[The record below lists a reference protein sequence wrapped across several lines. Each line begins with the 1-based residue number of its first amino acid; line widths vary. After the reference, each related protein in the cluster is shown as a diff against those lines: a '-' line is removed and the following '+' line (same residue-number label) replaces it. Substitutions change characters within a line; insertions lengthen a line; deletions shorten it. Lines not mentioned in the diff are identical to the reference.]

1 VADKIKAV
9 LEGTGIPS
17 ERGVYTGKG
26 KPAAYCTFIR
36 MIKAPIINADDKES
50 SEREMYR
57 ITLFCK
63 GNFEEILEKILETL
77 RDADFYVN
85 EVDTE
90 QYEPDTG
97 YWMVPITIEILKE

>member
-1 VADKIKAV
+1 MADKIKAV

-26 KPAAYCTFIR
+26 KPATYCTFIR
-36 MIKAPIINADDKES
+36 MIKTPIINADDKES
-50 SEREMYR
+50 GEREMYR
-57 ITLFCK
+57 INLFCK
-63 GNFEEILEKILETL
+63 ENFEEILEKILDAL
-77 RDADFYVN
+77 RNADFYVN